1 MSTREDSCETRPVT
15 SALPT
20 TRRTNDW
27 TPLSTDQV
35 TYNLQVKES
44 LHRHSS
50 SPVLD
55 TRANSEIE
63 GISGIHGLPLV
74 TTNEGL
80 IWSVAAA
87 SMMRDYISSWVV
99 IRLINAFT
107 WYGTI
112 SSVIIGRMLRESISL
127 VGRYISFRN
136 TSLREQNVLL
146 FGTIQ

>member
-1 MSTREDSCETRPVT
+1 M
-15 SALPT
+15 
-20 TRRTNDW
+20 
-27 TPLSTDQV
+27 
-35 TYNLQVKES
+35 ES
-44 LHRHSS
+44 LHRHSP

-55 TRANSEIE
+55 KRTNSEIE
-63 GISGIHGLPLV
+63 GISGIHGLPRV

-112 SSVIIGRMLRESISL
+112 SSVIIGRMLREKAKAKCISL
-127 VGRYISFRN
+127 VVRSISFRN
-136 TSLREQNVLL
+136 NILREQDVLCSFL
-146 FGTIQ
+146 VLYCMVR